1 MNSTTKTKPTAK
13 SPAQQRRDEMIAVL
27 ANKHLGL
34 VTLETRNSDDVD
46 FREQAVWNIRYALEA
61 AYEAG
66 AQAAIAAIAATA
78 GRR

>member
-1 MNSTTKTKPTAK
+1 MNTTTKTKPTAK
-13 SPAQQRRDEMIAVL
+13 SPAQQRRDDMLTVIA
-27 ANKHLGL
+27 ANHLSL
-34 VTLETRNSDDVD
+34 QTLETRNGDDLD

-66 AQAAIAAIAATA
+66 AQAAIAAVA